1 MLAERSYQYRPEQ
14 PFTLSSGATSPFY
27 LDARVITWDP
37 EAKPLIGA
45 LVFELVTGKADATGG
60 LTLGA
65 DPIAGAVAYYSQ
77 IAGAPIRAFTVR
89 KQAKE
94 HGMGRAI
101 EGSIRP
107 GDRVA
112 IVDDVV
118 TTGTST
124 LDAID
129 RCREAGYPI
138 TAVVI
143 LVDREEGGLERI
155 RAAVPGVACTALF
168 TRSELHRRVAAA
180 MNRSRA
186 GHRRRASREQARPRR
201 PRRSAASARAGR
213 RARSARVRASRRVGW
228 RAVCWSRRWRSGS
241 TPTVSAASSSTT
253 TATPSCATPG
263 CTTATPSRSSPTR
276 RGGRRDAGGG
286 GGR

>member
-1 MLAERSYQYRPEQ
+1 MTTLADKRDRLLTLLAERAYQYRPER
-14 PFTLSSGATSPFY
+14 PFTLSSGALSDYY

-45 LVFELVTGKADATGG
+45 LVFEALAGRADAVGG

-77 IAGAPIRAFTVR
+77 GAGAPLRAFTVR
-89 KQAKE
+89 KQAKQ
-94 HGMGRAI
+94 HGMARAI
-101 EGSIRP
+101 EGAIRP

-129 RCREAGYPI
+129 RCREAGHAV

-143 LVDREEGGLERI
+143 LVDREEGGLTRVG
-155 RAAVPGVACTALF
+155 AAVPGVPCSAIF
-168 TRSELHRRVAAA
+168 TRGELQRRLEEGRAA
-180 MNRSRA
+180 
-186 GHRRRASREQARPRR
+186 
-201 PRRSAASARAGR
+201 
-213 RARSARVRASRRVGW
+213 
-228 RAVCWSRRWRSGS
+228 
-241 TPTVSAASSSTT
+241 
-253 TATPSCATPG
+253 
-263 CTTATPSRSSPTR
+263 TR
-276 RGGRRDAGGG
+276 
-286 GGR
+286 

>member
-1 MLAERSYQYRPEQ
+1 MSSADADRRAAERERLLALLAERSYHYRPER
-14 PFTLSSGATSPFY
+14 PFTLASGATSPFY
-27 LDARVITWDP
+27 LDARVTTWDP

-45 LVFELVTGKADATGG
+45 LVFDLVTGKADAIGG

-89 KQAKE
+89 KQAKA

-112 IVDDVV
+112 VVDDVV

-129 RCREAGYPI
+129 RCREAGHAI

-143 LVDREEGGLERI
+143 LVDREEGGLDRI
-155 RAAVPGVACTALF
+155 RAAVPGVPCTALF
-168 TRSELHRRVAAA
+168 ARSELD
-180 MNRSRA
+180 
-186 GHRRRASREQARPRR
+186 RRARR
-201 PRRSAASARAGR
+201 GRAGR
-213 RARSARVRASRRVGW
+213 
-228 RAVCWSRRWRSGS
+228 
-241 TPTVSAASSSTT
+241 
-253 TATPSCATPG
+253 
-263 CTTATPSRSSPTR
+263 
-276 RGGRRDAGGG
+276 
-286 GGR
+286 

>member
-1 MLAERSYQYRPEQ
+1 MSSADADRRAAERERLLALLAERSYHYRPER
-14 PFTLSSGATSPFY
+14 PFTLASGATSPFY
-27 LDARVITWDP
+27 LDARVTTWDP

-45 LVFELVTGKADATGG
+45 LVFDLVTGKADAIGG

-89 KQAKE
+89 KQAKA

-101 EGSIRP
+101 EGSIQP

-112 IVDDVV
+112 VVDDVV

-129 RCREAGYPI
+129 RCREAGHAI

-143 LVDREEGGLERI
+143 LVDREEGGLDRI
-155 RAAVPGVACTALF
+155 RAAVPGVPCTALF
-168 TRSELHRRVAAA
+168 ARSELD
-180 MNRSRA
+180 
-186 GHRRRASREQARPRR
+186 RRARR
-201 PRRSAASARAGR
+201 GRAGR
-213 RARSARVRASRRVGW
+213 
-228 RAVCWSRRWRSGS
+228 
-241 TPTVSAASSSTT
+241 
-253 TATPSCATPG
+253 
-263 CTTATPSRSSPTR
+263 
-276 RGGRRDAGGG
+276 
-286 GGR
+286 